1 MILEQNVPMLKRLN
15 ITDKNADD
23 IIIFT
28 RVPKTG
34 SLAINTLLERLRD
47 IHNFTAYA
55 SIEGMP
61 AHDENSEYTFEPNP
75 DFRYG

>member
-1 MILEQNVPMLKRLN
+1 MLNKRLN
-15 ITDKNADD
+15 ITNTMAHD

-34 SLAINTLLERLRD
+34 SLAINSLLEKLRD
-47 IHNFTAYA
+47 INNFTAYA

-61 AHDENSEYTFEPNP
+61 AHNENSEYTFEPNA